1 MTTLM
6 PSRSDA
12 HSYDT
17 LNDERLATAL
27 HPWHNRLVLQYV
39 LRWLVG
45 GVLVGMA
52 LAGLVLIIAR
62 LTPWAAAPS
71 WAGGLILAFALAAP
85 MIALWLRPSTEGTAH
100 IVDSKLQLQD
110 RISTAWEM
118 RDQKATL
125 AVLQRRDALQQLKQ
139 YAPTTTIDLRPG
151 RSTLIALAVVIMA
164 LVLLIVLPNPMNDVL
179 RQQEAFQTKVAQ
191 QVKAITKV
199 RQDLVHQPD
208 LPQTQ
213 QQQVD
218 QILSDLQAKLQQAR
232 NENEAQQAIADAQA
246 KLNQLRDPQ
255 ATNKIQGQAAAG
267 SSLQGSSNKNL
278 QSAGQALS
286 NNNSKALA
294 QALQD
299 LANQAG
305 KLSAA
310 QRSQLS
316 QQIEQAANQANQ
328 NPNLSS
334 ALHQLAKSLA
344 DGNQSE
350 INDAANAVNAAAQ
363 QDASTQAQEQGIG
376 KASQN
381 LQQSANALA
390 SSTDSSTSKQQGQ
403 QGQGQNQGQ
412 GQQGQ
417 QGQGQNQGQGQQG
430 QQGQNGRGQNQGQG
444 QGQGQGQQGG
454 QGKGGQGG
462 SNGAGSQQGK
472 TEQVYVPGQTG
483 SGASTQSN
491 DNTSGVVQ
499 QGSSVPYSQ
508 VVQQYNQQAHDAI
521 DNSNAPPDVK
531 DLVHNYF
538 DALEGQQ

>member
-1 MTTLM
+1 MATLM
-6 PSRSDA
+6 PSRSDT
-12 HSYDT
+12 HLYNT
-17 LNDERLATAL
+17 LDDERLATAL

-71 WAGGLILAFALAAP
+71 WAGGLILAFVLAAP
-85 MIALWLRPSTEGTAH
+85 AIALWLRPSTEGTAH

-179 RQQEAFQTKVAQ
+179 RQQEAFQAKVAQ

-213 QQQVD
+213 KQQVD

-255 ATNKIQGQAAAG
+255 AANKIQGQTTAG

-278 QSAGQALS
+278 QSAGQALN

-294 QALQD
+294 QALQN

-350 INDAANAVNAAAQ
+350 INDAANAINAAAQ
-363 QDASTQAQEQGIG
+363 QDANTQAQEHGID

-390 SSTDSSTSKQQGQ
+390 SSIDSSTNKQ
-403 QGQGQNQGQ
+403 QGQGQQS
-412 GQQGQ
+412 Q

-430 QQGQNGRGQNQGQG
+430 QQGQNGQGQSQGQGKNQGQG
-444 QGQGQGQQGG
+444 QGQGQQGQQGG